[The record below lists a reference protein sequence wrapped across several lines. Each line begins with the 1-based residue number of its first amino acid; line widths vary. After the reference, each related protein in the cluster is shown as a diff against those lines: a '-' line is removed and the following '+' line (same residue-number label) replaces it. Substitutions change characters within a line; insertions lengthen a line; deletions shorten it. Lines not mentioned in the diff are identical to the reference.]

1 MIQQA
6 CELIR
11 NRLNAFLGSV
21 DPGSDGWVV
30 LANLIDHEG
39 KPFPGAENKL
49 VMFLGNVEYETSM
62 GMPGRSA
69 QLHGTTYAN
78 VAAPRLINVWM
89 MFFANFYNQRYP
101 RRPGHALAHDQLLP
115 AVPAV
120 HARLGSGARLAAR
133 AADGGDG
140 EPRLHAVEL
149 RDEHDRRRSTCR
161 WSATRCG

>member
-62 GMPGRSA
+62 SMPGRSA
-69 QLHGTTYAN
+69 QLHGTTYTS
-78 VAAPRLINVWM
+78 VAAPRLINVWL
-89 MFFANFYNQRYP
+89 MFFANF
-101 RRPGHALAHDQLLP
+101 
-115 AVPAV
+115 
-120 HARLGSGARLAAR
+120 
-133 AADGGDG
+133 
-140 EPRLHAVEL
+140 
-149 RDEHDRRRSTCR
+149 
-161 WSATRCG
+161 